1 MQKRTSRITKMQS
14 ENKYLNILLISIDKK
29 EITEQ
34 LKFLKNNNVYKLK
47 KYFDPNMLLFKSL
60 KLRGIP
66 TTLIVKQKVVIA
78 KKEGKF
84 NYSTKSLNEIKSFN

>member
-29 EITEQ
+29 EISEQ

-47 KYFDPNMLLFKSL
+47 N
-60 KLRGIP
+60 
-66 TTLIVKQKVVIA
+66 TLIQICFYLKV
-78 KKEGKF
+78 
-84 NYSTKSLNEIKSFN
+84 